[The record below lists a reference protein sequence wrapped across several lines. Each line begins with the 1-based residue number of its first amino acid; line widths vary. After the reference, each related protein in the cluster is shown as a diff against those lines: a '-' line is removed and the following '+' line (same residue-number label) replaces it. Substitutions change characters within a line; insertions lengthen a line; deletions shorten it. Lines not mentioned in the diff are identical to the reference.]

1 MARLLTERLRV
12 ALLEKKV
19 CVVSGAAGSIGIATV
34 RLMLREGAKV
44 MMLDLK
50 GEELKRA
57 AKDLPPEA
65 TMTAV
70 CDVANA
76 SQVKAAFDATVER
89 WGKLDVIFSNAG
101 NQGSISALADAS
113 EDEFDLTL
121 AIHARG
127 AFLACKYGPPLMASG
142 GSIII
147 TSSVAGVRGG
157 GGTNTAYVAAKHA
170 QVGIMRSAARALAAR
185 NIRVNTINP
194 GAVDNAFQTG
204 IELQQSKI
212 LGINVTEQLNQ
223 AVPLKRHAHADEIAG
238 AVLFLASD
246 LSSYDTGHVLMVD
259 GGLMS

>member
-1 MARLLTERLRV
+1 LPLLQD
-12 ALLEKKV
+12 KV
-19 CVVSGAAGSIGIATV
+19 CIVSGAAGSIGLATV
-34 RLMLREGAKV
+34 RLMLREGAQV
-44 MMLDLK
+44 MMLDLRD
-50 GEELKRA
+50 EDLKRA
-57 AKDLPPEA
+57 ARDLPHDA
-65 TMTAV
+65 IMTAA

-76 SQVKAAFDATVER
+76 GEVKVALDATVAR

-127 AFLACKYGPPLMASG
+127 AFLACKYGPPLMKSG

-170 QVGIMRSAARALAAR
+170 QVGIMRSAARALAGR

-204 IELQQSKI
+204 IEQQQSRI
-212 LGINVTEQLNQ
+212 LSINVTEQLNQ
-223 AVPLKRHAHADEIAG
+223 AIPLKRHAHPDEIAG
-238 AVLFLASD
+238 TVLFLASD
-246 LSSYDTGHVLMVD
+246 LSSYVTGHVLMVD
-259 GGLMS
+259 GGMMS